1 MPAKIQIPGQMID
14 ANIEDALV
22 MLTKEDLFDAAMQLM
37 TTEAHWL
44 YIMIGQHLAGD
55 MIHAAGRVK

>member
-1 MPAKIQIPGQMID
+1 VPAKIQIPGQMID

-22 MLTKEDLFDAAMQLM
+22 MLTKEDLFDAARQLM

-44 YIMIGQHLAGD
+44 YIVLGQHLAGEY
-55 MIHAAGRVK
+55 IHSAGRSK

>member
-1 MPAKIQIPGQMID
+1 VPAKIQIPGQMVD

-22 MLTKEDLFDAAMQLM
+22 MLTKEDLFDAARQLM

-44 YIMIGQHLAGD
+44 YIVLGQHLAGEY
-55 MIHAAGRVK
+55 IHSAGRSK